1 MGIVDEGAV
10 SLRVSVCPAMPV
22 GRRMN
27 GPQLKQARRELGL
40 SQEGLAEAIGMT
52 RVMVGLMERGRKGI
66 ERRTDLAVQLL
77 VVRHRGG
84 WA

>member
-1 MGIVDEGAV
+1 
-10 SLRVSVCPAMPV
+10 
-22 GRRMN
+22 MN
-27 GPQLKQARRELGL
+27 GAALKQARRELGL